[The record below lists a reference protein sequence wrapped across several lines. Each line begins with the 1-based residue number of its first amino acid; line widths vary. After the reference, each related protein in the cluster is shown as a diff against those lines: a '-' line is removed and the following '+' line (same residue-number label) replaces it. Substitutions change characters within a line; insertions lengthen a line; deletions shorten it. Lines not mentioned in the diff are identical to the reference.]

1 MKNLFSAD
9 FDKSAIPSDITR
21 KATRWYSQSS
31 PWFTFQ
37 MAIGSML
44 LLSFLEP
51 ILRKLDYLPLILEII
66 KWFIAMMVFTGIASV
81 IYTHWLARNRKRVVI
96 EYLEQ
101 EIKRIN
107 HHLDFLY
114 VVAVNDIDE
123 IWHKMDLQTQKKLIM
138 MSFSKLSAPE
148 QEVFQ
153 DLFLD
158 ILLQKEIDR
167 DTLPAEL
174 WPSVDV
180 KTDAIYTL
188 TIETV
193 RLGKWAT
200 YLKKQ
205 R

>member
-1 MKNLFSAD
+1 
-9 FDKSAIPSDITR
+9 
-21 KATRWYSQSS
+21 
-31 PWFTFQ
+31 
-37 MAIGSML
+37 MAIGGIILCTML
-44 LLSFLEP
+44 LLSFLQPTLKESG
-51 ILRKLDYLPLILEII
+51 YLPLVLEITQ
-66 KWFIAMMVFTGIASV
+66 WFIAIIVFIGITL
-81 IYTHWLARNRKRVVI
+81 ILYTHWLARNRKRVVI

-138 MSFSKLSAPE
+138 MSFSKLSAAE

-174 WPSVDV
+174 RPSVDV

-205 R
+205 G